1 MGKTTGIILTGALGL
16 GFLFVLWL
24 AFSDRSQ
31 PGESEQKPK
40 TPETQPRT
48 SNLQMAP
55 DAGLL
60 STIDDLQWRLEQAE
74 SELRQLKNEKQ
85 ESANKKKSE
94 EPAKKMTAKAKKK
107 YAGKGAKKS
116 LGLSEEAEERLEP
129 ILLTWK
135 EEDKLN
141 APDEMTWRTR
151 EAQLH
156 GMLSEEERIQ
166 MHETLVERTEEI
178 WTWVAPKVGSITG
191 VPSSNWGRMR
201 EAIGEIQIPP
211 SAILARAHGLH
222 WSGLLER
229 AAPLME
235 PHMTTEQSNQLQGI
249 IQNQGAK

>member
-1 MGKTTGIILTGALGL
+1 MGKTTGIILIGALGL
-16 GFLFVLWL
+16 GFLFLLWFG
-24 AFSDRSQ
+24 FSNRPQ
-31 PGESEQKPK
+31 PVQNPK
-40 TPETQPRT
+40 TPEKQLRT
-48 SNLQMAP
+48 SNLEMAP

-74 SELRQLKNEKQ
+74 SELRQLKKEKQ
-85 ESANKKKSE
+85 ESAVIEKSE
-94 EPAKKMTAKAKKK
+94 GPVKKMTAKAKKK
-107 YAGKGAKKS
+107 YAGKGSKRS
-116 LGLSEEAEERLEP
+116 FGLSEEAEERLEP
-129 ILLTWK
+129 TLLTWK

-141 APDEMTWRTR
+141 APDETTWRTR

-178 WTWVAPKVGSITG
+178 WGWVAPKVGSMTG
-191 VPSSNWGRMR
+191 VPSNNWGRMR

-211 SAILARAHGLH
+211 NALLPRAHGLH

-235 PHMTTEQSNQLQGI
+235 PHLSAEQSDQLQGI

>member
-16 GFLFVLWL
+16 GFLFLLWFG
-24 AFSDRSQ
+24 FSDRAQ
-31 PGESEQKPK
+31 PDQNPK
-40 TPETQPRT
+40 TPEKQLRT
-48 SNLQMAP
+48 STLETNP

-74 SELRQLKNEKQ
+74 AELRRLKNEKQ
-85 ESANKKKSE
+85 ETAGKENSE
-94 EPAKKMTAKAKKK
+94 ERTKKINTKVKKMF
-107 YAGKGAKKS
+107 AGKGAKRS
-116 LGLSEEAEERLEP
+116 FGLSEEAEERLEP

-135 EEDKLN
+135 EEDKITP
-141 APDEMTWRTR
+141 PDQLVWQSR
-151 EAQLH
+151 EAQLL

-166 MHETLVERTEEI
+166 MHEALVERTQET
-178 WTWVAPKVGSITG
+178 WTWVAPKVGSMTG

-201 EAIGEIQIPP
+201 EAIGEIQVPP
-211 SAILARAHGLH
+211 SAILPRAHGLH

-235 PHMTTEQSNQLQGI
+235 PHLSAEQSDQLQGI

>member
-16 GFLFVLWL
+16 GFLFLLWFG
-24 AFSDRSQ
+24 FSDRPQ
-31 PGESEQKPK
+31 PVQNPK
-40 TPETQPRT
+40 TPETEPRT
-48 SNLQMAP
+48 SNLEIAP

-74 SELRQLKNEKQ
+74 SELRQLKKEKQ
-85 ESANKKKSE
+85 ESAGKEKSE

-107 YAGKGAKKS
+107 YAGKGSKRS
-116 LGLSEEAEERLEP
+116 FGLSEDAEKRLEP

-141 APDEMTWRTR
+141 APDETTWRTR

-156 GMLSEEERIQ
+156 GMLSEEERVQ

-178 WTWVAPKVGSITG
+178 WAWVAPKVGSMTG
-191 VPSSNWGRMR
+191 VPSNNWGRMR
-201 EAIGEIQIPP
+201 EAIGEIQVPP
-211 SAILARAHGLH
+211 SALLPRAHGLH

-235 PHMTTEQSNQLQGI
+235 PHLSAEQSDQLQGI